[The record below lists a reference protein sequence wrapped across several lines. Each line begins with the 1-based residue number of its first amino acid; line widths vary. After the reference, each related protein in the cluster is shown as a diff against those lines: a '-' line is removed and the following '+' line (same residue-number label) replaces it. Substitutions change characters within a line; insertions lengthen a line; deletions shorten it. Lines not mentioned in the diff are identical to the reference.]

1 MSPQQQNESRWVQ
14 EGRKKGATH
23 VLDVCDTFDHSHYPV
38 YIMPGDNLQEVRSK
52 YNGQNMQQVYSTT
65 EIK

>member
-1 MSPQQQNESRWVQ
+1 MNLD
-14 EGRKKGATH
+14 GFKKGER
-23 VLDVCDTFDHSHYPV
+23 